1 MDKVTVIGT
10 TTWGTVLGIIL
21 ARRDIPVSLLART
34 LEESRELES
43 RRENTRF
50 LPGVLFPERLKVTH
64 DPQKALGGTE
74 MVILAIPSG
83 SFRDNLR
90 RIRGAI
96 EGEPI
101 LLSASKGLEMATGL
115 RMSQVLDEE
124 IPPTLRPRIC
134 VLSGP
139 NLALEIVEGKPAST
153 VVAAGQAR
161 VAEQARRVLMSPTF
175 RVYTND
181 DTVGVE
187 LGGAL
192 KNIIALGAG
201 ICQGLGYG
209 DNGKAA
215 FMTRGLAEITRLG
228 VAAGASPAT
237 FAGLAG
243 LGDLV
248 ATCASRLS
256 RNHYVGEQLAAGR
269 SLEEVLA
276 SMKNVA
282 EGVYTTVA
290 ALKMADELGVQ
301 MPITRA
307 TYQILFERLD
317 PRKAV
322 ASLMERPPRAEG
334 EG

>member
-153 VVAAGQAR
+153 VVAAGQVR

-256 RNHYVGEQLAAGR
+256 RNHYVGEQLAVGR

-322 ASLMERPPRAEG
+322 ASLMERPSRAEG